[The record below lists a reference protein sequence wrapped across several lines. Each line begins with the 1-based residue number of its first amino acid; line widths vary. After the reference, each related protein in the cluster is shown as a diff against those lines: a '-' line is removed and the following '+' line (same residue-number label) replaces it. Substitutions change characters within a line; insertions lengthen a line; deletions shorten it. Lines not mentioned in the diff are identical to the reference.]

1 MSTSTRR
8 PPASHTA
15 ESVFQQRDNDP
26 PRGHSAEG
34 STESKHRFY
43 QHQSH
48 WDDFDDSP
56 SLHSSSQ
63 IPSQAVALVEDG
75 LGCIVDTSN
84 SKCPL
89 EKLAVPENTTH
100 LLLAKNYS
108 PFLIGALL
116 SSRLSTIAATLVV
129 LDISEC
135 GLTSLPSAIAHCEV
149 LEELNV
155 SGNVLA
161 SGELP
166 VFLSNL
172 PL

>member
-26 PRGHSAEG
+26 PRGHSAKG

-89 EKLAVPENTTH
+89 EKYWTLALGQE
-100 LLLAKNYS
+100 LLAISHRGAALFPHPQS
-108 PFLIGALL
+108 PTAVIQHNIGAFP
-116 SSRLSTIAATLVV
+116 TL
-129 LDISEC
+129 
-135 GLTSLPSAIAHCEV
+135 
-149 LEELNV
+149 
-155 SGNVLA
+155 
-161 SGELP
+161 
-166 VFLSNL
+166 
-172 PL
+172 